1 MVEYCFPVSSRMY
14 SEEKMITEKEHETV
28 AEEASVEGEL
38 LARKR
43 GELGRKDQ
51 EPTSGKGSTKFQNPK
66 LSEPTHCCN

>member
-1 MVEYCFPVSSRMY
+1 
-14 SEEKMITEKEHETV
+14 MISEKEHETV